1 MGKIIIEAK
10 DLLKTYQ
17 NGTGRQVVLH
27 NINIQIREN
36 SIITIVGESGSGK
49 STLLNVLS
57 SLDVFDK
64 GELNIEGYNIKNFS
78 EKQLCSF
85 RNSRIGFIFQF
96 HHLLPDFNVRENIL
110 MPTWINKDYGK
121 EKKVDELL
129 KSFGLKKISHKYPNE
144 ISGGEKQRVA
154 ILRSI
159 INNPKVLFADEPS
172 GNLDEKNS
180 LKLIDLFESINRDYN
195 TSIVLTTHNLH
206 IANMGSD
213 KYELKSKTLFER

>member
-10 DLLKTYQ
+10 DLVKTYQ
-17 NGTGRQVVLH
+17 NGKNRLVVLD
-27 NINIQIREN
+27 NINIQIREK
-36 SIITIVGESGSGK
+36 SIISIVGESGAGK

-57 SLDVFDK
+57 SLDAFDK
-64 GELNIEGYNIKNFS
+64 GELNIEGNNIKNFS
-78 EKQLCSF
+78 DKQLCSI
-85 RNSRIGFIFQF
+85 RNSSIGFIFQF

-110 MPTWINKDYGK
+110 MPTWINKDY
-121 EKKVDELL
+121 EKNKKADELL
-129 KSFGLKKISHKYPNE
+129 KDFGLKKISHKYPNE

-159 INNPKVLFADEPS
+159 INDPKVLFADEPS

-180 LKLIDLFESINRDYN
+180 LKLIDLFESINTN
-195 TSIVLTTHNLH
+195 FGTAIVLTTHNPQ
-206 IANMGSD
+206 IANMGSY

>member
-10 DLLKTYQ
+10 DLVKTYQ
-17 NGTGRQVVLH
+17 NGKGRLVVLD

-36 SIITIVGESGSGK
+36 SIISIIGESGAGK

-64 GELNIEGYNIKNFS
+64 GELNIKGSNIKNFS
-78 EKQLCSF
+78 EKQLCSI
-85 RNSRIGFIFQF
+85 RNSSIGFIFQF

-110 MPTWINKDYGK
+110 MPAWINKDYGK
-121 EKKVDELL
+121 DKKVDELL
-129 KSFGLKKISHKYPNE
+129 KNFGLEKISHKYPNE
-144 ISGGEKQRVA
+144 ISGGEKQRAA

-159 INNPKVLFADEPS
+159 INDPKVIFADEPS

-180 LKLIDLFESINRDYN
+180 MKLIDLFESINRN
-195 TSIVLTTHNLH
+195 LGTSIVLTTHNPR

-213 KYELKSKTLFER
+213 KYELKSKALFKR

>member
-10 DLLKTYQ
+10 DLVKTYQ
-17 NGTGRQVVLH
+17 NGKGRLVVLD

-36 SIITIVGESGSGK
+36 SIISIIGESGAGK

-64 GELNIEGYNIKNFS
+64 GELNIEGSNIKNFS
-78 EKQLCSF
+78 EKQLCSI
-85 RNSRIGFIFQF
+85 RNSSIGFIFQF

-110 MPTWINKDYGK
+110 MPAWINKNYEKD
-121 EKKVDELL
+121 KKVDELL
-129 KSFGLKKISHKYPNE
+129 KNFGLEKISHKYPNE
-144 ISGGEKQRVA
+144 ISGGEKQRAA

-159 INNPKVLFADEPS
+159 INDPKVIFADEPS

-180 LKLIDLFESINRDYN
+180 MKLIDLFESINRN
-195 TSIVLTTHNLH
+195 LGTSIVLTTHNPR

-213 KYELKSKTLFER
+213 KYELKSKTLFKR

>member
-10 DLLKTYQ
+10 DLVKTYQ
-17 NGTGRQVVLH
+17 NGKGRLVVLD

-36 SIITIVGESGSGK
+36 CIISIIGESGAGK

-64 GELNIEGYNIKNFS
+64 GELNIEGSNIKNFS
-78 EKQLCSF
+78 EKQLCSI
-85 RNSRIGFIFQF
+85 RNSSIGFIFQF

-110 MPTWINKDYGK
+110 MPAWINKDYGK
-121 EKKVDELL
+121 DKKVDELL
-129 KSFGLKKISHKYPNE
+129 KNFGLEKISHKYPNE
-144 ISGGEKQRVA
+144 ISGGEKQRAA

-159 INNPKVLFADEPS
+159 INDPKVLFADEPS

-180 LKLIDLFESINRDYN
+180 MKLIDLFESINRN
-195 TSIVLTTHNLH
+195 LGTSIVLTTHNPR

-213 KYELKSKTLFER
+213 KYELKSKTLFKR

>member
-10 DLLKTYQ
+10 DLVKTYQ
-17 NGTGRQVVLH
+17 NGKDRLVVLD
-27 NINIQIREN
+27 NINIQIREH
-36 SIITIVGESGSGK
+36 SIISIVGESGVGK

-64 GELNIEGYNIKNFS
+64 GELIIEGNNIKNFS
-78 EKQLCSF
+78 EKRLCSL
-85 RNSRIGFIFQF
+85 RNSSIGFIFQF

-110 MPTWINKDYGK
+110 MPTWINKDY
-121 EKKVDELL
+121 EKNKKADELL
-129 KSFGLKKISHKYPNE
+129 KDFGLKKISHKYPNE

-180 LKLIDLFESINRDYN
+180 LKLIDLFESINTN
-195 TSIVLTTHNLH
+195 FGTAIVLTTHNPH
-206 IANMGSD
+206 IANMGNY

>member
-10 DLLKTYQ
+10 DLVKTYQ
-17 NGTGRQVVLH
+17 NGKGRLVVLD

-36 SIITIVGESGSGK
+36 SIISIIGESGAGK

-64 GELNIEGYNIKNFS
+64 GELNIKGSNIKNFS
-78 EKQLCSF
+78 EKQLCF
-85 RNSRIGFIFQF
+85 IRNSSIGFIFQF

-110 MPTWINKDYGK
+110 MPAWINKDYGK
-121 EKKVDELL
+121 DKKVDELL
-129 KSFGLKKISHKYPNE
+129 KNFGLEKISHKYPNE
-144 ISGGEKQRVA
+144 ISGGEKQRAA

-159 INNPKVLFADEPS
+159 INDPKVLFADEPS

-180 LKLIDLFESINRDYN
+180 MKLIDLFESINRSLG
-195 TSIVLTTHNLH
+195 TSIVLTTHNPH
-206 IANMGSD
+206 IANMGSE
-213 KYELKSKTLFER
+213 KYELKSKTLFKR

>member
-10 DLLKTYQ
+10 DLVKTYQ
-17 NGTGRQVVLH
+17 NGKGRLVVLD

-36 SIITIVGESGSGK
+36 SIISIIGESGAGK

-64 GELNIEGYNIKNFS
+64 GELNIEGSNIKNFS
-78 EKQLCSF
+78 EKQLCSI
-85 RNSRIGFIFQF
+85 RNSSIGFIFQF

-110 MPTWINKDYGK
+110 MPAWINKDYGK
-121 EKKVDELL
+121 DKKVDELL
-129 KSFGLKKISHKYPNE
+129 KNFGLEKISHKYPNE
-144 ISGGEKQRVA
+144 ISGGEKQRAA

-159 INNPKVLFADEPS
+159 INDPKVLFADEPS

-180 LKLIDLFESINRDYN
+180 MKLIDLFESINRDYG
-195 TSIVLTTHNLH
+195 TSIVLTTHNPH
-206 IANMGSD
+206 IANMGNEN
-213 KYELKSKTLFER
+213 YELKSKTLFKR

>member
-10 DLLKTYQ
+10 DLVKTYQ
-17 NGTGRQVVLH
+17 NGKGRLVVLD

-36 SIITIVGESGSGK
+36 SIISIIGESGAGK

-64 GELNIEGYNIKNFS
+64 GELNIEGSNIKNFS
-78 EKQLCSF
+78 EKQLCSI
-85 RNSRIGFIFQF
+85 RNSSIGFIFQF

-110 MPTWINKDYGK
+110 MPAWINKDYEK
-121 EKKVDELL
+121 DKKVDELL
-129 KSFGLKKISHKYPNE
+129 KNFGLEKISHKYPNE
-144 ISGGEKQRVA
+144 ISGGEKQRAA

-159 INNPKVLFADEPS
+159 INDPKVIFADEPS

-180 LKLIDLFESINRDYN
+180 MKLIDLFESINRN
-195 TSIVLTTHNLH
+195 LGTSIVLTTHNPR

-213 KYELKSKTLFER
+213 KYELKSKTLFKR

>member
-10 DLLKTYQ
+10 DLVKTYQ
-17 NGTGRQVVLH
+17 NGKNRLVVLD
-27 NINIQIREN
+27 NINIQIREK
-36 SIITIVGESGSGK
+36 SIISIVGESGVGK

-57 SLDVFDK
+57 SLDAFDK
-64 GELNIEGYNIKNFS
+64 GELNIEGNNIKNFS
-78 EKQLCSF
+78 DKQLCSI
-85 RNSRIGFIFQF
+85 RNSSIGFIFQF

-110 MPTWINKDYGK
+110 MPTWINKDY
-121 EKKVDELL
+121 EKNKKADELL
-129 KSFGLKKISHKYPNE
+129 KDFGLKKISHKYPNE

-159 INNPKVLFADEPS
+159 INDPKVLFADEPS

-180 LKLIDLFESINRDYN
+180 LKLIDLFESINTNFN
-195 TSIVLTTHNLH
+195 TTIVLTTHNPH

-213 KYELKSKTLFER
+213 KYELKSKTLFKR

>member
-10 DLLKTYQ
+10 DLVKTYQ
-17 NGTGRQVVLH
+17 NGKGRLVVLD

-36 SIITIVGESGSGK
+36 SIISIIGESGAGK

-64 GELNIEGYNIKNFS
+64 GELNIEGSNIKNFS
-78 EKQLCSF
+78 EKQLCSI
-85 RNSRIGFIFQF
+85 RNSSIGFIFQF

-110 MPTWINKDYGK
+110 MPAWINKNYEKD
-121 EKKVDELL
+121 KKVDELL
-129 KSFGLKKISHKYPNE
+129 KNFGLEKISHKYPNE
-144 ISGGEKQRVA
+144 ISGGEKQRAA

-159 INNPKVLFADEPS
+159 INDPKVLFADEPS

-180 LKLIDLFESINRDYN
+180 MKLIDLFESINRN
-195 TSIVLTTHNLH
+195 LGTSIVLTTHNPH

-213 KYELKSKTLFER
+213 KYELKSKTLFKR

>member
-10 DLLKTYQ
+10 DLVKTYQ
-17 NGTGRQVVLH
+17 NGKGRLVVLD

-36 SIITIVGESGSGK
+36 SIISIIGESGAGK

-64 GELNIEGYNIKNFS
+64 GELNIEGSNIKNFS
-78 EKQLCSF
+78 EKQLCSI
-85 RNSRIGFIFQF
+85 RNSSIGFIFQF

-110 MPTWINKDYGK
+110 MPAWINKDYEK
-121 EKKVDELL
+121 DKKVDELL
-129 KSFGLKKISHKYPNE
+129 KNFGLLKISHKYPNE
-144 ISGGEKQRVA
+144 ISGGEKQRAA

-159 INNPKVLFADEPS
+159 INDPKVIFADEPS

-180 LKLIDLFESINRDYN
+180 MKLIDLFESINRN
-195 TSIVLTTHNLH
+195 LGTSIVLTTHNPR

-213 KYELKSKTLFER
+213 KYELKSKTLFKR

>member
-10 DLLKTYQ
+10 DLVKTYQ
-17 NGTGRQVVLH
+17 NGKGRLVVLD

-36 SIITIVGESGSGK
+36 SIISIIGESGAGK

-64 GELNIEGYNIKNFS
+64 GELNIKGSNIKNFS
-78 EKQLCSF
+78 EKQLCSI
-85 RNSRIGFIFQF
+85 RNSSIGFIFQF

-110 MPTWINKDYGK
+110 MPAWINKDYGK
-121 EKKVDELL
+121 DKKVDELL
-129 KSFGLKKISHKYPNE
+129 KNFGLEKISHKYPNE
-144 ISGGEKQRVA
+144 ISGGEKQRAA

-159 INNPKVLFADEPS
+159 INDPKVIFADEPS

-180 LKLIDLFESINRDYN
+180 MKLIDLFESINRN
-195 TSIVLTTHNLH
+195 LGTSIVLTTHNPR

-213 KYELKSKTLFER
+213 KYELKSKTLFKR

>member
-10 DLLKTYQ
+10 DLVKTYQ
-17 NGTGRQVVLH
+17 NGKGRLLVLD

-36 SIITIVGESGSGK
+36 SIISIIGESGAGK

-64 GELNIEGYNIKNFS
+64 GELNIEGSNIKNFS
-78 EKQLCSF
+78 EKQLCSI
-85 RNSRIGFIFQF
+85 RNSSIGFIFQF

-110 MPTWINKDYGK
+110 MPAWINKDYGK
-121 EKKVDELL
+121 DKKVDELL
-129 KSFGLKKISHKYPNE
+129 KNFGLEKISHKYPNE
-144 ISGGEKQRVA
+144 ISGGEKQRAA

-159 INNPKVLFADEPS
+159 INDPKVLFADEPS

-180 LKLIDLFESINRDYN
+180 MKLIDLFESINRN
-195 TSIVLTTHNLH
+195 LGTSIVLTTHNPR

-213 KYELKSKTLFER
+213 KYELKSKTLFKR

>member
-10 DLLKTYQ
+10 DLVKTYQ
-17 NGTGRQVVLH
+17 NGKGRLVVLD

-36 SIITIVGESGSGK
+36 SIISIIGESGAGK

-64 GELNIEGYNIKNFS
+64 GELNIEGSNIKNFS
-78 EKQLCSF
+78 EKQLCSI
-85 RNSRIGFIFQF
+85 RNSSIGFIFQF

-110 MPTWINKDYGK
+110 MPAWINKDYGK
-121 EKKVDELL
+121 DKKVDELL
-129 KSFGLKKISHKYPNE
+129 KNFGLEKISHKYPNE
-144 ISGGEKQRVA
+144 ISGGEKQRAA

-159 INNPKVLFADEPS
+159 INDPKVLFADEPS

-180 LKLIDLFESINRDYN
+180 MKLIDLFESINRN
-195 TSIVLTTHNLH
+195 LGTSIVLTTHNPR

-213 KYELKSKTLFER
+213 KYELKSKTLFKR

>member
-10 DLLKTYQ
+10 DLVKTYQ
-17 NGTGRQVVLH
+17 NGKGRLVVLD

-36 SIITIVGESGSGK
+36 SIISIIGESGAGK

-64 GELNIEGYNIKNFS
+64 GELNIEGSNIKNFS
-78 EKQLCSF
+78 EKQLCSI
-85 RNSRIGFIFQF
+85 RNSSIGFIFQF

-110 MPTWINKDYGK
+110 MPAWINKDYGK
-121 EKKVDELL
+121 DKKVDELL
-129 KSFGLKKISHKYPNE
+129 KNFGLEKISHKYPNE
-144 ISGGEKQRVA
+144 ISGGEKQRAA

-159 INNPKVLFADEPS
+159 INDPKVIFADEPS

-180 LKLIDLFESINRDYN
+180 MKLIDLFESINRN
-195 TSIVLTTHNLH
+195 LGTSIVLTTHNPH

-213 KYELKSKTLFER
+213 KYELKSKTLFKR

>member
-10 DLLKTYQ
+10 DLVKTYQ
-17 NGTGRQVVLH
+17 NGKGRLVVLD

-36 SIITIVGESGSGK
+36 SIISIIGESGAGK

-64 GELNIEGYNIKNFS
+64 GELNIEGSNIKNFS
-78 EKQLCSF
+78 EKQLCSI
-85 RNSRIGFIFQF
+85 RNSSIGFIFQF

-110 MPTWINKDYGK
+110 MPAWINKDYGK
-121 EKKVDELL
+121 DKKVDELL
-129 KSFGLKKISHKYPNE
+129 KNFGLEKISHKYPNE
-144 ISGGEKQRVA
+144 ISGGEKQRAA

-159 INNPKVLFADEPS
+159 INDPKVLFADEPS

-180 LKLIDLFESINRDYN
+180 MKLIDLFESINRN
-195 TSIVLTTHNLH
+195 LGTSIVLTTHNPH

-213 KYELKSKTLFER
+213 KYELKSKTLIKR

>member
-10 DLLKTYQ
+10 DLVKTYQ
-17 NGTGRQVVLH
+17 NGKNRLVVLD
-27 NINIQIREN
+27 NINIQIREK
-36 SIITIVGESGSGK
+36 SIISIVGESGAGK

-57 SLDVFDK
+57 SLDAFDK
-64 GELNIEGYNIKNFS
+64 GELNIEGNNIKNFS
-78 EKQLCSF
+78 DKQLCSI
-85 RNSRIGFIFQF
+85 RNSSIGFIFQF

-110 MPTWINKDYGK
+110 MPTWINKDY
-121 EKKVDELL
+121 EKNKKADELL
-129 KSFGLKKISHKYPNE
+129 KDFGLKKISHRYPNE

-159 INNPKVLFADEPS
+159 INDPKVLFADEPS

-180 LKLIDLFESINRDYN
+180 LKLIDLFESINTN
-195 TSIVLTTHNLH
+195 FGTAIVLTTHNPH
-206 IANMGSD
+206 IANMGSY

>member
-10 DLLKTYQ
+10 DLVKTYQ
-17 NGTGRQVVLH
+17 NGKNRLVVLD
-27 NINIQIREN
+27 NINIQIREK
-36 SIITIVGESGSGK
+36 SIISIVGESGAGK

-57 SLDVFDK
+57 SLDAFDE
-64 GELNIEGYNIKNFS
+64 GELNIEGNNIKNFS

-85 RNSRIGFIFQF
+85 RNSSIGFIFQF

-110 MPTWINKDYGK
+110 MPTWINKDY
-121 EKKVDELL
+121 EKNKKADELL
-129 KSFGLKKISHKYPNE
+129 KDFGLKKISHKYPNE

-159 INNPKVLFADEPS
+159 INDPKVLFADEPS

-180 LKLIDLFESINRDYN
+180 LKLIDLFESIN
-195 TSIVLTTHNLH
+195 TIFGTTIVLTTHNPH
-206 IANMGSD
+206 IANMGSY
-213 KYELKSKTLFER
+213 KCELKSKTLFER

>member
-10 DLLKTYQ
+10 DLVKTYQ
-17 NGTGRQVVLH
+17 NGKGRLVVLD

-36 SIITIVGESGSGK
+36 SIISIIGESGAGK

-64 GELNIEGYNIKNFS
+64 GELNIEGSNIKNFS
-78 EKQLCSF
+78 EKQLCSI
-85 RNSRIGFIFQF
+85 RNSSIGFIFQF

-110 MPTWINKDYGK
+110 MPAWINKDYGK
-121 EKKVDELL
+121 DKKVDELL
-129 KSFGLKKISHKYPNE
+129 KNFGLEKISHKYPNE
-144 ISGGEKQRVA
+144 ISGGEKQRAA

-159 INNPKVLFADEPS
+159 INDPKVLFADEPS

-180 LKLIDLFESINRDYN
+180 MKLIDLFESINRN
-195 TSIVLTTHNLH
+195 LGTSIVLTTHNPH

-213 KYELKSKTLFER
+213 KYELKSKTLFKR

>member
-10 DLLKTYQ
+10 DLVKTYQ
-17 NGTGRQVVLH
+17 NGKGRLVVLD

-36 SIITIVGESGSGK
+36 SIISIIGESGAGK

-64 GELNIEGYNIKNFS
+64 GELNIEGSNIKNFS
-78 EKQLCSF
+78 EKQLCSI
-85 RNSRIGFIFQF
+85 RNSSIGFIFQF

-110 MPTWINKDYGK
+110 MPAWINKDYGK
-121 EKKVDELL
+121 DKKVDELL
-129 KSFGLKKISHKYPNE
+129 KNFGLEKISHKYPNE
-144 ISGGEKQRVA
+144 ISGGEKQRAA

-159 INNPKVLFADEPS
+159 INDPKVLFADEPS

-180 LKLIDLFESINRDYN
+180 MKLIDLFESINRSLG
-195 TSIVLTTHNLH
+195 TSIVLTTHNPH
-206 IANMGSD
+206 IANMGSE
-213 KYELKSKTLFER
+213 KYELKSKTLFKR

>member
-10 DLLKTYQ
+10 DLVKTYQ
-17 NGTGRQVVLH
+17 NGKGRLVVLD
-27 NINIQIREN
+27 NINLQIREH
-36 SIITIVGESGSGK
+36 SIVSIVGESGVGK

-64 GELNIEGYNIKNFS
+64 GELNIEGNNIKSFS
-78 EKQLCSF
+78 EKQLCST
-85 RNSRIGFIFQF
+85 RNSSIGFIFQF

-110 MPTWINKDYGK
+110 MPAWINKNYEKD
-121 EKKVDELL
+121 KKVDELL
-129 KSFGLKKISHKYPNE
+129 KNFGLEKISHKYPNE
-144 ISGGEKQRVA
+144 ISGGEKQRAA

-159 INNPKVLFADEPS
+159 INDPKVLFADEPS

-180 LKLIDLFESINRDYN
+180 MKLIDLFESINRDLG
-195 TSIVLTTHNLH
+195 TSIVLTTHNPR

-213 KYELKSKTLFER
+213 KYELKSKTLFKR

>member
-10 DLLKTYQ
+10 DLVKTYQ
-17 NGTGRQVVLH
+17 NGKGRLVVLD

-36 SIITIVGESGSGK
+36 SIISIIGESGAGK

-64 GELNIEGYNIKNFS
+64 GELNIKGSNIKNFS
-78 EKQLCSF
+78 EKQLCSI
-85 RNSRIGFIFQF
+85 RNSSIGFIFQF

-110 MPTWINKDYGK
+110 MPAWINKDYGK
-121 EKKVDELL
+121 DKKVDELL
-129 KSFGLKKISHKYPNE
+129 KNFGLEKISHKYPNE
-144 ISGGEKQRVA
+144 ISGGEKQRAA

-159 INNPKVLFADEPS
+159 INDPKVLFADEPS

-180 LKLIDLFESINRDYN
+180 MKLIDLFESINRN
-195 TSIVLTTHNLH
+195 LGTSIVLTTHNPR

-213 KYELKSKTLFER
+213 KYELKSKTLFKR

>member
-10 DLLKTYQ
+10 DLVKTYQ
-17 NGTGRQVVLH
+17 NGKGRLVVLD

-36 SIITIVGESGSGK
+36 SIISIIGESGAGK

-64 GELNIEGYNIKNFS
+64 GELNIEGSNIKNFS
-78 EKQLCSF
+78 EKQLCSI
-85 RNSRIGFIFQF
+85 RNSSIGFIFQF

-110 MPTWINKDYGK
+110 MPAWINKDYGK
-121 EKKVDELL
+121 DKKVDELL
-129 KSFGLKKISHKYPNE
+129 KNFGLEKISHKYPNE
-144 ISGGEKQRVA
+144 ISGGEKQRAA

-159 INNPKVLFADEPS
+159 INDPKVIFADEPS

-180 LKLIDLFESINRDYN
+180 MKLIDLFESINRN
-195 TSIVLTTHNLH
+195 LGTSIVLTTHNPR

-213 KYELKSKTLFER
+213 KYELKSKTLFKR

>member
-10 DLLKTYQ
+10 DLVKTYQ
-17 NGTGRQVVLH
+17 NGKGRLVVLD

-36 SIITIVGESGSGK
+36 SIISIIGESGAGK

-64 GELNIEGYNIKNFS
+64 GELNIEGSNIKNFS
-78 EKQLCSF
+78 EKQLCSI
-85 RNSRIGFIFQF
+85 RNSSIGFIFQF

-110 MPTWINKDYGK
+110 MPAWINKDYEK
-121 EKKVDELL
+121 DKKVDELL
-129 KSFGLKKISHKYPNE
+129 KNFGLEKISHKYPNE
-144 ISGGEKQRVA
+144 ISGGEKQRAA

-159 INNPKVLFADEPS
+159 INDPKVLFADEPS

-180 LKLIDLFESINRDYN
+180 MKLIDLFESINRN
-195 TSIVLTTHNLH
+195 LGTSIVLTTHNPR

-213 KYELKSKTLFER
+213 KYELKSKTLFKR

>member
-10 DLLKTYQ
+10 DLVKTYQ
-17 NGTGRQVVLH
+17 NGKGRLVVLD

-36 SIITIVGESGSGK
+36 SIISIIGESGAGK

-64 GELNIEGYNIKNFS
+64 GELNIEGSNIKNFS
-78 EKQLCSF
+78 EKQLCSI
-85 RNSRIGFIFQF
+85 RNSSIGFIFQF

-110 MPTWINKDYGK
+110 MPAWINKDYEK
-121 EKKVDELL
+121 DKKVDELL
-129 KSFGLKKISHKYPNE
+129 KNFGLEKISHKYPNE
-144 ISGGEKQRVA
+144 ISGGEKQRAA

-159 INNPKVLFADEPS
+159 INDPKVLFADEPS

-180 LKLIDLFESINRDYN
+180 MKLIDLFESINRSLG
-195 TSIVLTTHNLH
+195 TSIVLTTHNPH

-213 KYELKSKTLFER
+213 KYELKSKTLFKR

>member
-10 DLLKTYQ
+10 DLVKTYQ
-17 NGTGRQVVLH
+17 NGKGRLVVLD

-36 SIITIVGESGSGK
+36 SIISIIGESGAGK

-64 GELNIEGYNIKNFS
+64 GELNIEGSNIKNFS
-78 EKQLCSF
+78 EKQLCSI
-85 RNSRIGFIFQF
+85 RNSSIGFIFQF

-110 MPTWINKDYGK
+110 MPAWINKDYGK
-121 EKKVDELL
+121 DKKVDELL
-129 KSFGLKKISHKYPNE
+129 KNFGLEKISHKYPNE
-144 ISGGEKQRVA
+144 ISGGEKQRAA

-159 INNPKVLFADEPS
+159 INDPKVLFADEPS

-180 LKLIDLFESINRDYN
+180 MKLIDLFESINRSLG
-195 TSIVLTTHNLH
+195 TSIVLTTHNPH

-213 KYELKSKTLFER
+213 KYELKSKTLFKR